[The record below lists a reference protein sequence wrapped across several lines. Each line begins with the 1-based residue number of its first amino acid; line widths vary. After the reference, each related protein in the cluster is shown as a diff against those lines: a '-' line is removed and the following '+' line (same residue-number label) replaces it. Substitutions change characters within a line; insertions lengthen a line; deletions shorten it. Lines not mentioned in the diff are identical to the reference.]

1 MATQSQHFAQR
12 ADQAE
17 APAVSRSQRWAGGI
31 ITVLASLFLL
41 FDGVIHLLM
50 PAPVVEAFGRLGY
63 PINLSVPL
71 GIIALTCVAFYV
83 VPRTSVLG
91 AILLTGYLGGAV
103 ATNLRVGDPLFETIF
118 PALFGV
124 LVWLGIFLREDRLRA
139 LLPLRSQDHK
149 SNEKEN

>member
-1 MATQSQHFAQR
+1 MATQSQHFAQP
-12 ADQAE
+12 ADQART
-17 APAVSRSQRWAGGI
+17 PAISRSRLWAGGI

-50 PAPVVEAFGRLGY
+50 PAPVVAAFRGGLGY

-71 GIIALTCVAFYV
+71 GIISLTCVAFYA

-118 PALFGV
+118 PALFGA
-124 LVWLGIFLREDRLRA
+124 LVWAGISSA
-139 LLPLRSQDHK
+139 
-149 SNEKEN
+149 